1 MNANSPLN
9 TPIVLKDNYG
19 TPREL
24 KRNDN
29 ASLHNLGDGV
39 LCLEFHSKGN
49 TLDTLIYEMGEVALD
64 VLEGSAEY
72 LAMVIGSQ
80 AKDFCLGANINQ
92 FLQAVALANGDV
104 KLLEPVVGVLQELL
118 MRLRFSAKPIVVA
131 PYGRVLGGGA
141 EVVMAGASVIAPAN
155 LRIGLVEVGVG
166 VIPAGGGCKELLR
179 RVVSPQAVNAHNDI
193 LPALKAVFER
203 IAFAQV
209 SENGQVAQQRGFL
222 GSDDEIVSKAD
233 RLMDVAKQRVIA
245 LAEAGYAPPDRTTQN
260 VWAAGRAGKAV
271 LATSINQV
279 QADGRFS
286 AYDAHIAHTLA
297 HVLCGGD
304 LPVPQWVAEDDIL
317 ALEREA
323 FAQLLGEP
331 KTQDRIAHML
341 KVAKP
346 LRN

>member
-1 MNANSPLN
+1 MADPSLLSI
-9 TPIVLKDNYG
+9 PIVLKDNYG

-24 KRNDN
+24 LRNDS
-29 ASLHNLGDGV
+29 ASLHTLGDGV

-49 TLDTLIYEMGEVALD
+49 TLDAFIYEMGNAALD
-64 VLEGSAEY
+64 ILESHDNYRA
-72 LAMVIGSQ
+72 LVIGSQ

-92 FLQAVALANGDV
+92 FLQAVTQAHGDV
-104 KLLEPVVGVLQELL
+104 KLLEPVVGLLQEWL
-118 MRLRFSAKPIVVA
+118 MRVRFSPKPVVVA

-141 EVVMAGASVIAPAN
+141 EVVMAGAHVVLPAD

-179 RVVSPQAVNAHNDI
+179 RVVSPQAVNEQHDSMAQ
-193 LPALKAVFER
+193 LRAVFEM

-209 SENGQVAQQRGFL
+209 SENAQIAQQRSFL
-222 GSDDEIVSKAD
+222 GVKDEIVPNPNGLLDA
-233 RLMDVAKQRVIA
+233 AKQSAVA
-245 LAEAGYAPPDRTTQN
+245 LVDAGYVPPNRADKN
-260 VWAAGRAGKAV
+260 VWVAGRAGKAT
-271 LATSINQV
+271 LAAIIDQA

-304 LPVPQWVAEDDIL
+304 WPAPQWVAEDAIL
-317 ALEREA
+317 TLEREA
-323 FAQLLGEP
+323 FAELLAEP